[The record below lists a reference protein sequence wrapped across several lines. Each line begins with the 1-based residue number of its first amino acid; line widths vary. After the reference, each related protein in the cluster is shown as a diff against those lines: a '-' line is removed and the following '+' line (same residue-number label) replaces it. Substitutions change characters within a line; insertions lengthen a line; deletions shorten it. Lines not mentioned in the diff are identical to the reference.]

1 MLLDVFTVVVGEA
14 ELEWEVVVG
23 PIALAAEVV
32 DTTPFVDF
40 FTLAS
45 SEVVV
50 VLEVWFGASVPDVEV
65 APLGLFTVVVVDTVL
80 RKILEDLL

>member
-1 MLLDVFTVVVGEA
+1 MLLDVFTVVVGDA
-14 ELEWEVVVG
+14 ELVWEVVVG
-23 PIALAAEVV
+23 PIALAAVV

-40 FTLAS
+40 FTLVS

-50 VLEVWFGASVPDVEV
+50 VLEVLFGASVPDVEV